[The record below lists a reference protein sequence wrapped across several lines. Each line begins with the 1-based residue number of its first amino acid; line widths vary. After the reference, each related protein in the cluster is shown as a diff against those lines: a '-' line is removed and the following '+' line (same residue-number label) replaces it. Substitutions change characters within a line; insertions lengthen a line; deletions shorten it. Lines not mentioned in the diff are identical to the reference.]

1 MAVILFNLIIA
12 TALLALV
19 FGGLTFACAWS
30 VGGEFYI
37 SANKGRRKNFFERL
51 LDGFEILKNM

>member
-1 MAVILFNLIIA
+1 MEVLYNLIIA
-12 TALLALV
+12 TALIALA

-37 SANKGRRKNFFERL
+37 SEYRGRRKNLFERL
-51 LDGFEILKNM
+51 LDGFENLKNM

>member
-1 MAVILFNLIIA
+1 MEVLSYLIIA
-12 TALLALV
+12 TAFIALA
-19 FGGLTFACAWS
+19 FGGLTFMCAWS

-37 SANKGRRKNFFERL
+37 SEYQGRRKNFLERL

>member
-1 MAVILFNLIIA
+1 MEVLSYLIIA
-12 TALLALV
+12 TAFIALA

-37 SANKGRRKNFFERL
+37 SANKGRRKNFIERL
-51 LDGFEILKNM
+51 LDGFENLKNM

>member
-1 MAVILFNLIIA
+1 MGILFNLIIV
-12 TALLALV
+12 TAFLALA

-37 SANKGRRKNFFERL
+37 SADKGRRKNFLERL
-51 LDGFEILKNM
+51 LDGFEKMKNM